1 MHTVLR
7 ALLPQ
12 SCHLCAAPAG
22 DALLCAACATSLP
35 ALAMPRYPC
44 CALPTLGGSLCGA
57 CLRRAPAF
65 DATVAAF
72 VYAFPVDELIQSLK
86 YRGRLA
92 LAEWAAD
99 ALCAS
104 LTAQSS
110 PDLLLAMPLSRAR
123 QRERGYNQ
131 ALEIARLVARQT
143 RVPLLPSAVT
153 RIKDA
158 PPQATLPWKE
168 RAKNI
173 RGAFACAHDLHGKTV
188 AVVDDVM
195 TTGASL
201 DELACTLKR
210 AGAARVENWI
220 VARTLPPGG

>member
-1 MHTVLR
+1 
-7 ALLPQ
+7 
-12 SCHLCAAPAG
+12 
-22 DALLCAACATSLP
+22 
-35 ALAMPRYPC
+35 MPRCPC
-44 CALPTLGGSLCGA
+44 CALPTIDGSLCGA

-72 VYAFPVDELIQSLK
+72 IYAFPVDELIQSLK

-99 ALCAS
+99 ALCDTVA
-104 LTAQSS
+104 AGNAK
-110 PDLLLAMPLSRAR
+110 PDLLVAMPLSRAR

-131 ALEIARLVARQT
+131 ALEIARLVARHS
-143 RVPLLPSAVT
+143 RVTLLQRDVV
-153 RIKDA
+153 RVKDA
-158 PPQATLPWKE
+158 PPQATMPWKE

-173 RGAFACAHDLHGKTV
+173 RGAFACARDLGGKTI
-188 AVVDDVM
+188 AVIDDVM

-201 DELACTLKR
+201 NELAGTLKR

-220 VARTLPPGG
+220 VARTLPPGS

>member
-1 MHTVLR
+1 
-7 ALLPQ
+7 
-12 SCHLCAAPAG
+12 
-22 DALLCAACATSLP
+22 
-35 ALAMPRYPC
+35 
-44 CALPTLGGSLCGA
+44 
-57 CLRRAPAF
+57 LRRTPAF

-92 LAEWAAD
+92 LAEWAAY
-99 ALCAS
+99 ALSAA
-104 LTAQSS
+104 LTAPTVR
-110 PDLLLAMPLSRAR
+110 PDLLVAMPLSRAR

-158 PPQATLPWKE
+158 PPQATLPWKQ

-173 RGAFACAHDLHGKTV
+173 RGAFTCAHDLQGKAV

-201 DELACTLKR
+201 DELARTLKR
-210 AGAARVENWI
+210 AGAARVENWV
-220 VARTLPPGG
+220 VARTLPPNSR